1 MEDALRIALTGI
13 SYGMILFLV
22 ASGLSLILGAMGLLN
37 LTHGSLYM
45 LGAFLGLGLAAATGS
60 FWLAAVLAGLAV
72 GLAGLLLE
80 RLFLSRLH
88 GRLNDQ
94 VLLTLGFVYI
104 FANLSLWV
112 WGAYPMLGR
121 APAWLDFSI
130 PLGRLDFPAYR
141 LFLIV
146 AGLAVAAGQWWL
158 QDCTRAGAI
167 VRAGMDDRQMT
178 LALGINYRLVS
189 AAVFFFG
196 AFLAGLAGFIGAPVL
211 GASWDMGFPTLIL
224 ALIVVVVGG
233 VGRVGGAL
241 AGALLIGVVDSLGK
255 TFFPDFAPYTLY
267 LAFILVLLF
276 RPTGL
281 FGQAPLAP
289 GAPPPG
295 SAAAAVGR
303 GEPRAYP
310 HAWQRWAAR
319 SGPLLAVAALFLL
332 LPPAAPPYL
341 RTLMTQ
347 ILIYGIFALSLNLL
361 FGYTGLFS
369 LGHAAFFGVG
379 AYTTAILA
387 TRLGVTSFWLLLPAG
402 ALAAA
407 LAAATLGVVA
417 LRVSGVYFLFVT
429 LALGELLVAAANG
442 WVGLTGGSNGIFGV
456 PYPGLL
462 PGARL
467 SQLGMLYLA
476 LAVFAAAAAA
486 LWAIARSPFGL
497 ALQGI
502 RDDEGRMRQLGYD
515 TWRFKYL
522 AFVIAGAF
530 AGVAGVLFAPFS
542 STVVPGFLGATTS
555 SLLMLMVI
563 IGSARVFWG
572 PVLGAAIILFLQYY
586 VSLIVPE
593 RWPLVLGLAFVL
605 AVLLVPGGIG
615 ARLDALWDRVR
626 YGAARPTA
634 RVAAPPAEPE
644 GV

>member
-13 SYGMILFLV
+13 SYGMILFLI

-60 FWLAAVLAGLAV
+60 FWLAAAFAGLAV
-72 GLAGLLLE
+72 GLIGLLLE

-88 GRLNDQ
+88 RRLNDQ

-104 FANLSLWV
+104 FANLSLWI
-112 WGAYPMLGR
+112 WGAYPVLGR
-121 APAWLDFSI
+121 APIWLDFSI

-146 AGLAVAAGQWWL
+146 VGLVVAVGQWWL
-158 QDCTRAGAI
+158 QERTRAGAI

-189 AAVFFFG
+189 AGVFFFG
-196 AFLAGLAGFIGAPVL
+196 AFLAGFAGFIGAPVL

-233 VGRVGGAL
+233 VGRVGGTL
-241 AGALLIGVVDSLGK
+241 AGALLIGMVDSLGK

-281 FGQAPLAP
+281 FGPAPLAM
-289 GAPPPG
+289 GTPPATVPEL
-295 SAAAAVGR
+295 VWR
-303 GEPRAYP
+303 GEPRSYAQP
-310 HAWQRWAAR
+310 WQQWAAR
-319 SGPLLAVAALFLL
+319 VGPLIAVTVLFLL
-332 LPPAAPPYL
+332 LPPLVPPYM

-369 LGHAAFFGVG
+369 LGHAAFFGVA
-379 AYTTAILA
+379 AYTTALLT

-402 ALAAA
+402 VLAAA
-407 LAAATLGVVA
+407 LTAAILGVVA

-429 LALGELLVAAANG
+429 MALGELLVAVANG
-442 WVGLTGGSNGIFGV
+442 WVTQTGGSNGIFGI
-456 PYPGLL
+456 PYPSLL
-462 PGARL
+462 PGVRL
-467 SQLGMLYLA
+467 GQLSMLYMTLV
-476 LAVFAAAAAA
+476 VFAAAAAA
-486 LWAIARSPFGL
+486 LWVIVRSPFGL
-497 ALQGI
+497 TLQGI

-515 TWRFKYL
+515 TWRLKYL
-522 AFVIAGAF
+522 AFIIAGAF

-572 PVLGAAIILFLQYY
+572 PVLGTAIILFLQYY

-593 RWPLVLGLAFVL
+593 RWPLVLGLVFVL
-605 AVLLVPGGIG
+605 AVMLVPGGVG

-626 YGAARPTA
+626 YSTPPPPV